1 MSARP
6 QLAFRFRAPDMHTW
20 YRSVT
25 ELWRSMSNRQVPC
38 ESIVKAVTDKISQKS
53 RANIYSGLPLYT
65 HTRDAA
71 CAQSCKFIE
80 HISGRD
86 PLPSLGSSHRSELP
100 RFCTTASRAE
110 NLVVPRLGRNLFCIR
125 SACRAAQTRSA
136 GMGAAQSEVQATE
149 VGVKLNREADPR
161 VNTLGRRVVRRVRL
175 PAQPRSLTA
184 IEAALVRVGKAESLN
199 ACLTAENP
207 DPDPPSSRRRQPQRA
222 FLHRESVHT
231 FVVRYPWDCS
241 DAKFAEQ
248 WVTAS
253 AQLMAYE
260 QPFSLL
266 HDLTG
271 CDISSLSVSAILS
284 DASAIADRGFVKRVA
299 FVLKVNLLTA
309 PVADWLLSF
318 SPVNPSQRFEEFGT
332 ALRWCDEIGQ
342 GSPGKVPAG
351 KVQKS
356 GPNNFMSML
365 LKPIMPC
372 ANGGRAAKEVCL
384 PAARSGKSVDELTA
398 SLKPANVWT

>member
-1 MSARP
+1 MP
-6 QLAFRFRAPDMHTW
+6 FRRRAGDLLRIRALGQRV
-20 YRSVT
+20 RS
-25 ELWRSMSNRQVPC
+25 SVPC
-38 ESIVKAVTDKISQKS
+38 C
-53 RANIYSGLPLYT
+53 P
-65 HTRDAA
+65 
-71 CAQSCKFIE
+71 
-80 HISGRD
+80 
-86 PLPSLGSSHRSELP
+86 
-100 RFCTTASRAE
+100 
-110 NLVVPRLGRNLFCIR
+110 
-125 SACRAAQTRSA
+125 SA
-136 GMGAAQSEVQATE
+136 GMGAAHSELSTVTE
-149 VGVKLNREADPR
+149 
-161 VNTLGRRVVRRVRL
+161 
-175 PAQPRSLTA
+175 RSIYTN
-184 IEAALVRVGKAESLN
+184 LN
-199 ACLTAENP
+199 AEEPIAE
-207 DPDPPSSRRRQPQRA
+207 PPSYRRRSDH
-222 FLHRESVHT
+222 FLQRESVHT